1 MKIFSKKE
9 EAQRQGSDIS
19 RISKL
24 DTGELY
30 GWFNNTLM
38 GLGRSFDSWR
48 YEDGP
53 NEIDSYLET
62 LNELWKEISHRNHG
76 N

>member
-9 EAQRQGSDIS
+9 DQIIDGSS
-19 RISKL
+19 VTRISKL
-24 DTGELY
+24 ETNELY
-30 GWFNNTLM
+30 GWFNTTLM
-38 GLGRSFDSWR
+38 GLGRAFDSWR

-53 NEIDSYLET
+53 NEIDTYIET
-62 LNELWKEISHRNHG
+62 LNELWKEINHRNHG

>member
-1 MKIFSKKE
+1 MRIFNKKE
-9 EAQRQGSDIS
+9 EQQKIGSSIS

-24 DTGELY
+24 ETGELY
-30 GWFNNTLM
+30 GWFSSTLV

-53 NEIDSYLET
+53 NEVDSHLEILT
-62 LNELWKEISHRNHG
+62 ELWKEISHRNHG

>member
-1 MKIFSKKE
+1 MKLFSKKE
-9 EAQRQGSDIS
+9 QEPRTGSTIS
-19 RISKL
+19 RISRL
-24 DTGELY
+24 ENGELY

-62 LNELWKEISHRNHG
+62 LNELWKEISSRNNG

>member
-9 EAQRQGSDIS
+9 EQESSGSVIS

-24 DTGELY
+24 ETGELY
-30 GWFNNTLM
+30 GWFNNTLI

-53 NEIDSYLET
+53 NEIESYIET
-62 LNELWKEISHRNHG
+62 LGELWKEISHRKHG

>member
-1 MKIFSKKE
+1 MKLFTKKE
-9 EAQRQGSDIS
+9 EQERLGSTVS

-24 DTGELY
+24 ETGELY
-30 GWFNNTLM
+30 GWFTNTLV

-53 NEIDSYLET
+53 NEIDSHLEI
-62 LNELWKEISHRNHG
+62 LNEIWKEISHRNHG